1 MIECSPAQNLGR
13 FLSLVRS
20 QLQEGF
26 LRLLRLEHTA
36 SQLRVWE
43 GTFHKWSLLHTWWPK
58 GRTPHLSRLSLKKD
72 ISAHKPL
79 KSCSIITHALTGQG
93 KEPGEMESTFS
104 THTISFSFCP
114 RKPSYRI
121 LSCVPQELIQ
131 ASSSSAQLFWG
142 SSIGDGHGL
151 FQCWLPIKS
160 LAIIGTC
167 RQNQPAPWQSSF

>member
-20 QLQEGF
+20 KLQEGF

-58 GRTPHLSRLSLKKD
+58 GRTPHLSRLPLKKD
-72 ISAHKPL
+72 ISTHKPL
-79 KSCSIITHALTGQG
+79 KSCSIITHALAGQG
-93 KEPGEMESTFS
+93 KEPGEMESTFL

-114 RKPSYRI
+114 QKPSYRI
-121 LSCVPQELIQ
+121 LSCVLQELIQ

-142 SSIGDGHGL
+142 SGIGDGHKVISVMAA
-151 FQCWLPIKS
+151 FKKFS
-160 LAIIGTC
+160 HY
-167 RQNQPAPWQSSF
+167 